1 MLSKK
6 HKMFGKA
13 LTAAATAAILHAVP
27 AVAQTTNECSTY
39 SVQACATGAIE
50 YYGYT
55 SLKECR
61 LTEYAKCRAGEPPF
75 ENIGFVTP
83 APANPVQKAVNV
95 AHRPLSEQI

>member
-6 HKMFGKA
+6 HKMFGQA
-13 LTAAATAAILHAVP
+13 LTVAATAAILHTVP

-75 ENIGFVTP
+75 ENIAYYPGT
-83 APANPVQKAVNV
+83 PANPGQKSV
-95 AHRPLSEQI
+95 AAEHQPFNEQI